1 MPITKRDIVKYPFLP
16 QAADYIK
23 QLDLTINELVE
34 DLREILEHAGKR
46 VISSF
51 GSPQEDHD
59 TSKVNDDIVI
69 ASFPVAV
76 MIVAAIKDKYLSKRY
91 ALYEAKRMYEYLR
104 QEKLEKLLEVAEHFN
119 WDAQAVPQT
128 KSLGYQ
134 VALHFTNYLQN
145 AANIQQAEW
154 KLVNRQ
160 VEKGRVYLTEKEACR
175 LLQEEARK
183 HIEEKLAE
191 KVTSLPPAIKT
202 TVDQLKNMFISQ
214 RGTMDHEELPTT
226 VDIEAFPPC
235 IDALYKSA
243 FSGHHLSHI
252 GRFTLTT
259 FLVNIGMPT
268 EKILDLFRTFSD
280 FNERLARYQ
289 VEHIAGER
297 GSRTKYKPPKCSTLR
312 THGVCI
318 NPEEACQRAWY
329 PLTCYKRKL
338 RTRELTDKDKT

>member
-23 QLDLTINELVE
+23 QLNLTIDELTV
-34 DLREILEHAGKR
+34 DLQEILEHAEKR
-46 VISSF
+46 VTSSF
-51 GSPQEDHD
+51 NSLQENYD
-59 TSKVNDDIVI
+59 TWKVKEDIII

-76 MIVAAIKDKYLSKRY
+76 MIVAAINDKYLKKRY

-104 QEKLEKLLEVAEHFN
+104 REKLEKILNVAEHFS
-119 WDAQAVPQT
+119 WDAEAVPQT

-134 VALHFTNYLQN
+134 VSLHFINYLQN
-145 AANIQQAEW
+145 AAHIQQAEW
-154 KLVNRQ
+154 KLVNRR
-160 VEKGRVYLTEKEACR
+160 VEQGRVYLTEKEACR

-183 HIEEKLAE
+183 HIEEKLTE
-191 KVTSLPPAIKT
+191 KITSLPPAIKT
-202 TVDQLKNMFISQ
+202 AVDQLKNMFISR
-214 RGTMDHEELPTT
+214 RGTMELEELPTT

-243 FSGHHLSHI
+243 FTGHHLSHI

-297 GSRTKYKPPKCSTLR
+297 GSRTQYRPPKCSTLR
-312 THGVCI
+312 THGICI
-318 NPEEACQRAWY
+318 NPEKACERAWY
-329 PLTCYKRKL
+329 PLACYKRKL
-338 RTRELTDKDKT
+338 RTRESTHKDKT

>member
-23 QLDLTINELVE
+23 QLDLTIDELTE
-34 DLREILEHAGKR
+34 DLQEILEYAEER
-46 VISSF
+46 VTSSF
-51 GSPQEDHD
+51 DSPQEDHD
-59 TSKVNDDIVI
+59 TWKVKDDIVI

-76 MIVAAIKDKYLSKRY
+76 MIVAAISDKYLKKRY
-91 ALYEAKRMYEYLR
+91 ALHEAKRIYAYLKR
-104 QEKLEKLLEVAEHFN
+104 ERLQKILEVAKSFS
-119 WDAQAVPQT
+119 WDAEAVPQT
-128 KSLGYQ
+128 KGLGYR
-134 VALHFTNYLQN
+134 VSLHFTNYLQN
-145 AANIQQAEW
+145 AAGIQQAEW

-160 VEKGRVYLTEKEACR
+160 VEKGRVYMTEREACR

-183 HIEEKLAE
+183 HIEDRLAE
-191 KVTSLPPAIKT
+191 RTTSLPPAIKT
-202 TVDQLKNMFISQ
+202 TVDRLKNLFISQ

-243 FSGHHLSHI
+243 FAGHHLSHI

-297 GSRTKYKPPKCSTLR
+297 GSRTKYRPPKCSTLR

-338 RTRELTDKDKT
+338 RTRDAADEDRT